1 MAPGLIIAAPAS
13 GSGKTLVTLALLRAL
28 RERGVAAAS
37 VKVGPDYIDPAFHAA
52 ASGRACLNLDAW
64 AMRPETLAALAAR
77 AGDGAEIVIG
87 EGVMGLFDGASDG
100 SGTTAEVAILT
111 GWPVVLV
118 VDAKGMAASA
128 AALVHG
134 FTDYRPEVPVAGVI
148 FNRVGSPRH
157 AALLT
162 EACAPLGLPIL
173 GALPQAPE
181 LVLPDRHLGLVQA
194 GEHPELDAF
203 LTRAAEFADRHLD
216 IEALIALARPC
227 RLAPETFTPVLPP
240 PGLPPP
246 GLPPPG
252 LPPLG
257 QRIAVARDLA
267 FAFAYPFVLD
277 GWHAAGAE
285 IATFSPLGDEAP
297 DSAADAVYLPGGY
310 PELHP
315 GRLAANTR
323 FLAGLRAAAAR
334 GAVIYGECGGYMTL
348 GRGLVDAEGVRHAL
362 AGLLPVETSFAD
374 RGLHLGYREAELVAA
389 GPLGA
394 AGARF
399 RGHEFHF
406 ARLMSGEGPGVEGA
420 APLFRCRDARGAETG
435 TMGGRVG
442 TVMGSFLHLVD
453 ARAGD
458 GKLERRADRS
468 ETG

>member
-28 RERGVAAAS
+28 RERGLAAAS

-52 ASGRACLNLDAW
+52 ASGRACLNLDSW

-100 SGTTAEVAILT
+100 SGSTAEVAQLT

-157 AALLT
+157 AALLA
-162 EACAPLGLPIL
+162 EACAPLGVAVL

-181 LVLPDRHLGLVQA
+181 LALPDRHLGLVQA
-194 GEHPELDAF
+194 AEHPALEAF
-203 LTRAAEFADRHLD
+203 LARAAEFAERHLD
-216 IEALIALARPC
+216 IEALIASAEPC
-227 RLAPETFTPVLPP
+227 RLAPETFAPV
-240 PGLPPP
+240 
-246 GLPPPG
+246 

-257 QRIAVARDLA
+257 QRIAVARDVA

-277 GWHAAGAE
+277 GWRAAGAE
-285 IATFSPLGDEAP
+285 ITTFSPLGDEAP
-297 DSAADAVYLPGGY
+297 DEAADAVYLPGGY

-315 GRLAANTR
+315 GRLAANAR
-323 FLAGLRAAAAR
+323 FLGGLRAAAAR

-348 GRGLVDAEGVRHAL
+348 GRGLIDAEGARHAL
-362 AGLLPVETSFAD
+362 AGLLPVETSFAE
-374 RGLHLGYREAELVAA
+374 RGLHLGYREAEMVAA
-389 GPLGA
+389 GPLGP

-406 ARLMSGEGPGVEGA
+406 ARLVSGEGASDEGE

-435 TMGGRVG
+435 TMGSRVG
-442 TVMGSFLHLVD
+442 MVMGSFLHLVD
-453 ARAGD
+453 AG
-458 GKLERRADRS
+458 AD
-468 ETG
+468 

>member
-1 MAPGLIIAAPAS
+1 MAPGLIIAAPTS
-13 GSGKTLVTLALLRAL
+13 GSGKTLVTLALLRCL
-28 RERGVAAAS
+28 RERGIAAAS

-52 ASGRACLNLDAW
+52 ASGRPCLNLDAW
-64 AMRPETLAALAAR
+64 AMRPATLAALAAR
-77 AGDGAEIVIG
+77 AGAGAEIVIG

-100 SGTTAEVAILT
+100 SGTTAEVALLT

-118 VDAKGMAASA
+118 VDAKGMAASV

-134 FTDYRPEVPVAGVI
+134 FTNYRPEVPVAGVI

-157 AALLT
+157 AALLA

-181 LVLPDRHLGLVQA
+181 LDLPDRHLGLVQA
-194 GEHPELDAF
+194 AEHPELDAF
-203 LTRAAEFADRHLD
+203 LARAASFADRHLD
-216 IEALIALARPC
+216 IGALIASAVPC
-227 RLAPETFTPVLPP
+227 RLPPEPFAPV
-240 PGLPPP
+240 
-246 GLPPPG
+246 

-257 QRIAVARDLA
+257 QRIAVARDVA

-277 GWHAAGAE
+277 GWRAAGAE
-285 IATFSPLGDEAP
+285 ITTFSPLGDEAP
-297 DSAADAVYLPGGY
+297 DGAADAVYLPGGY

-315 GRLAANTR
+315 GRLAANAR

-334 GAVIYGECGGYMTL
+334 GAVIYGECGGYMIL
-348 GRGLVDAEGVRHAL
+348 GRGLVDADGARHAM
-362 AGLLPVETSFAD
+362 AGLLPVETSFAEPA
-374 RGLHLGYREAELVAA
+374 LHLGYREADLVAA

-406 ARLMSGEGPGVEGA
+406 ARLVAGEGPDVEGA

-435 TMGGRVG
+435 TMGGRAG

-453 ARAGD
+453 AG
-458 GKLERRADRS
+458 
-468 ETG
+468 TV